1 MDKENFFQNLILFIL
16 GVIFLF
22 LFGLGVGMKVGYY
35 KGQVNILLKD
45 RNESYINNR

>member
-16 GVIFLF
+16 CFIFLF

-35 KGQVNILLKD
+35 KGQVSILLKD
-45 RNESYINNR
+45 KNESYISNR